1 MLRAALITIACASFS
16 VALIILAIIVI
27 AALDAGTRIR
37 VNEYAHSI
45 YVGVYWVGVWRGS
58 CTIRR

>member
-1 MLRAALITIACASFS
+1 MVRATLITIACASFS
-16 VALIILAIIVI
+16 VALIVLAIIVI

-45 YVGVYWVGVWRGS
+45 YVGLYWTGVWQAS
-58 CTIRR
+58 CTARR